1 MPSVHYTISE
11 ACSCKTP
18 LTSFMLCLQVLEPE
32 TSEEEL
38 ADIGTLLNLI
48 IHETDAN
55 RNFEFVQALLRV
67 LLQVHGSTLMQD
79 QHLHAKCKKL
89 LQVLKGTWGQ
99 LDGLMQKVRCMVGF
113 VGNLSA

>member
-1 MPSVHYTISE
+1 MQSS
-11 ACSCKTP
+11 
-18 LTSFMLCLQVLEPE
+18 LTSFVLCLQVLDPE

-38 ADIGTLLNLI
+38 ADIGILLDLI
-48 IHETDAN
+48 LHEMKAN

-79 QHLHAKCKKL
+79 QHLHAKCEQL
-89 LQVLKGTWGQ
+89 CQVLKGTWGQ
-99 LDGLMQKVRCMVGF
+99 LDGLMQKVRCIVGF

>member
-1 MPSVHYTISE
+1 
-11 ACSCKTP
+11 
-18 LTSFMLCLQVLEPE
+18 MLCLQVLEPE

-79 QHLHAKCKKL
+79 QHLHAKCKQL

>member
-1 MPSVHYTISE
+1 
-11 ACSCKTP
+11 
-18 LTSFMLCLQVLEPE
+18 MLDPE

-38 ADIGTLLNLI
+38 ADIGTLLDLI
-48 IHETDAN
+48 LHEMEAN

-67 LLQVHGSTLMQD
+67 LLQVHGSTFMQD
-79 QHLHAKCKKL
+79 PHLHAKCEQL
-89 LQVLKGTWGQ
+89 LHTLRGTWKQ

>member
-1 MPSVHYTISE
+1 MPKPLISSV
-11 ACSCKTP
+11 
-18 LTSFMLCLQVLEPE
+18 LCLQVLDPE

-38 ADIGTLLNLI
+38 ADIGTLLELI
-48 IHETDAN
+48 LHEVEAN

-79 QHLHAKCKKL
+79 QHLHAKCERL
-89 LQVLKGTWGQ
+89 LQVLKGTWVG